1 MRALFLLFPIAL
13 WADDAG
19 TRALRSHMERYRNQ
33 VMAAAEKFSDADYAF
48 KPAPDV
54 MTVHD
59 MLGHLTDANYSICA
73 PLKGEANPDQAG
85 NAKRHPSKAT
95 LIPALRKSFD
105 YCLAAVDAADS
116 KWSDKANPRSQRELG
131 WSALHLLDHTALH
144 YGNLVTYL
152 RMKGLVPL
160 ESEPKK

>member
-1 MRALFLLFPIAL
+1 MRALLLLLPIAL

-19 TRALRSHMERYRNQ
+19 TRGLRSHMERYRNQ
-33 VMAAAEKFSDADYAF
+33 VMAAAEKFSEADYSF
-48 KPAPDV
+48 KPSADV
-54 MTVHD
+54 MTVHE

-73 PLKGEANPDQAG
+73 PMKGEANPDQGG
-85 NAKRHPSKAT
+85 NAKRLSSKAA

-105 YCLAAVDAADS
+105 YCLSAVDAADG
-116 KWSDKANPRSQRELG
+116 KWSDKPNARSQRELG

>member
-1 MRALFLLFPIAL
+1 MRALLLLLPIAL
-13 WADDAG
+13 WADEAG
-19 TRALRSHMERYRNQ
+19 TRSLRSHMERYRNQ
-33 VMAAAEKFSDADYAF
+33 VMAAAEKFSEADYGF
-48 KPAPDV
+48 KPSADV
-54 MTVHD
+54 MTVHE

-73 PLKGEANPDQAG
+73 PMKGEANPDKAG
-85 NAKRHPSKAT
+85 NAKRNATKAE

-105 YCLAAVDAADS
+105 YCLAAVDAADG
-116 KWSDKANPRSQRELG
+116 KWSDKPNPRSQRELA
-131 WSALHLLDHTALH
+131 WTALHLLDHTALH